1 MKKEEILKEAKSMLF
16 NTDMVQ
22 AFLEGRKGVTRR
34 LVKPQPEK
42 DMIHRLGYCIVG
54 DKKDIGKF
62 GFGTKAHGGHILNV
76 KPPCR
81 TGDIIYIRETW
92 QFMPCIEC
100 RKENETCWK
109 NREIYEDR
117 QSESEGCFIYRAGHP
132 LPERFCWR
140 PSIHMPK
147 EAARIFLKVTDI
159 EVEHLQ
165 DMRLEDFLME
175 GIVLRPEAFNDPEN
189 AFWQAQNIFR
199 ELWNSTIRKEDT
211 DLYGWEANPWVW
223 AVRLERTEES
233 G

>member
-1 MKKEEILKEAKSMLF
+1 MKKEDLLKEAKPMLF

-42 DMIHRLGYCIVG
+42 DMIHRLGYCTAG

-62 GFGTKAHGGHILNV
+62 GFGSHEYGGHILNV

-81 TGDIIYIRETW
+81 TGDIIYVRETW

-100 RKENETCWK
+100 SRAEGSCGKSPV
-109 NREIYEDR
+109 IYEDR
-117 QSESEGCFIYRAGHP
+117 DSEAEGCFIYRAGHP

-147 EAARIFLKVTDI
+147 KAARIFLKVTDI
-159 EVEHLQ
+159 KVEHLQ
-165 DMRLEDFLME
+165 DMSLEDFLME

-189 AFWQAQNIFR
+189 AFWQAQKIFR

-211 DLYGWEANPWVW
+211 DIYGWEANPWVW
-223 AVRLERTEES
+223 AVRLEKVKES

>member
-1 MKKEEILKEAKSMLF
+1 MTESGYPAKGRQIQERTEKMKKEELLKEANPMLF

-22 AFLEGRKGVTRR
+22 AFLEGRKRVTRR
-34 LVKPQPEK
+34 LVKF
-42 DMIHRLGYCIVG
+42 LGGRSPNWSGYIKEGLVFYNGRNEVC
-54 DKKDIGKF
+54 
-62 GFGTKAHGGHILNV
+62 NE

-81 TGDIIYIRETW
+81 TGDIIYVRETW

-147 EAARIFLKVTDI
+147 KAARIFLKVTDI
-159 EVEHLQ
+159 KVEHLQ
-165 DMRLEDFLME
+165 DMSLEDFLME
-175 GIVLRPEAFNDPEN
+175 GIVLKPETFNDPEN
-189 AFWQAQNIFR
+189 VFIEAQRMFR
-199 ELWNSTIRKEDT
+199 ELWDSTIRKSDM
-211 DLYGWEANPWVW
+211 DRYGWEANP
-223 AVRLERTEES
+223 
-233 G
+233 